1 MGLHRAERKKP
12 PRHATPTQS
21 ACEGGA
27 LYSHWLIAHKQR
39 RRLRLRN
46 SPNSFPEKHC
56 AWVYLRDV
64 DGVFGSEELRA
75 LPEAV
80 ERGND
85 GTRKEVLQNLK
96 E

>member
-1 MGLHRAERKKP
+1 MG
-12 PRHATPTQS
+12 
-21 ACEGGA
+21 ACM
-27 LYSHWLIAHKQR
+27 
-39 RRLRLRN
+39 
-46 SPNSFPEKHC
+46 
-56 AWVYLRDV
+56 YLRDV

>member
-1 MGLHRAERKKP
+1 MNPA
-12 PRHATPTQS
+12 
-21 ACEGGA
+21 
-27 LYSHWLIAHKQR
+27 
-39 RRLRLRN
+39 
-46 SPNSFPEKHC
+46 
-56 AWVYLRDV
+56 YLRDV
-64 DGVFGSEELRA
+64 DGVFGSEELRS